1 MASMM
6 GLIAWN
12 SGALGNITAWNL
24 ITWTP
29 LSASLTSNR
38 GVSGPATFAGMHTPI
53 TLPGT
58 RLQAFAGDFY
68 DRIHITTRLLD
79 LGNMISDQTSQIT
92 IWNAYRRAWSLTSVL
107 SVNAEGITVGGQ
119 PAPPLQ
125 YNPLQERIYTV
136 SISTDG
142 PAQIDATLSWVFS
155 NGEVVALDIV
165 GQRIVLWN
173 WRPDWTQGMVERLQ
187 WYTDVLQAGRGEEQ
201 RRALRLNPRQ
211 YLEFGATIDGND
223 RQMMESIL
231 WNWGARSWA
240 VPLWY
245 DGQQLAATLAI
256 GATSIP
262 LNPASRGYQ
271 VGELVVLTNGTPSVY
286 EVVEVGSLSSSIGL
300 SRPTQQTW
308 PAGTMVYPA
317 RPAIIE
323 NVAQLGRFTAQVVS
337 LRLQW
342 RMLEPTTWAAAATP
356 TYRSLPV
363 FELKPNWVEDPL
375 QDFERSVTVLDA
387 GVGLTTTT
395 DRAEMPLTTQRMRF
409 SHTGKAAID
418 TWKQRLWALRGKQG
432 AIWVPTWSDDLTVV
446 AQIGD
451 AALNIDVRW
460 MGYTKYLQMDP
471 GRRDIRIQLNNGTIY
486 YRRITGAIEVSP
498 TVERLSIDSALGAT
512 VNVSDIALV
521 CFMALSRSDSDAHEI
536 AYFQGDVADT
546 VFSARAFRTTQ

>member
-1 MASMM
+1 MM
-6 GLIAWN
+6 GTIVWN
-12 SGALGNITAWNL
+12 SGALGNVTAWNL
-24 ITWTP
+24 IGFDTTVG
-29 LSASLTSNR
+29 SLTSNR
-38 GVSGPATFAGMHTPI
+38 GISGPATSLATHTPI
-53 TLPGT
+53 ALPGT
-58 RLQAFAGDFY
+58 RLEAFAGDFY
-68 DRIHITTRLLD
+68 NRIHITTRLLD

-92 IWNAYRRAWSLTSVL
+92 LWNAYRRAWNLTSVL
-107 SVNAEGITVGGQ
+107 ALNAEGITIGGQ

-125 YNPLQERIYTV
+125 YNPLQERTYTV

-155 NGEVVALDIV
+155 NGEVIGLDII

-173 WRPDWTQGMVERLQ
+173 WRPDWSQGMLERLQ
-187 WYTDVLQAGRGEEQ
+187 WYTDVLEMGRGEEQ
-201 RRALRLNPRQ
+201 RRSLRINPRQ
-211 YLEFGATIDGND
+211 FLEFGATIEGND
-223 RQMMESIL
+223 RQIMESIL
-231 WNWGARSWA
+231 WNWGARAWA

-245 DGQQLAATLAI
+245 DGQQLAGTLAI

-262 LNPASRGYQ
+262 LNPTSRGYQ

-300 SRPTQQTW
+300 ARPTQQTW
-308 PAGTMVYPA
+308 PVGTLVYPA

-323 NVAQLGRFTAQVVS
+323 NIAQLGRFTGQIAS

-356 TYRSLPV
+356 TYRSSPV
-363 FELKPNWVEDPL
+363 FELKPNWIEDPSL
-375 QDFERSVTVLDA
+375 ALERNVTVLDA
-387 GVGLTTTT
+387 SVGLTTIT

-409 SHTGKAAID
+409 SHVTKAAID
-418 TWKQRLWALRGKQG
+418 TWKQRLWALRGKQV

-460 MGYTKYLQMDP
+460 LGYTKYLQLDP

-486 YRRITGAIEVSP
+486 YRRITGSTEVSP
-498 TVERLSIDSALGAT
+498 TVERLSIDSALGTT

-521 CFMALSRSDSDAHEI
+521 CFMALSRSDSDTHEI